1 MKRLLSYGK
10 RYIAS
15 FMFEEDI
22 NSTAPA
28 ENLAHSEATTAE
40 HADSPTDR
48 PVSEELPPKK
58 YIERRNEQEEG
69 SKNGVQKRLNK
80 LTAQKYQL
88 RNQNEELRSRLDAIE
103 ARLTPV
109 ERTEL
114 EAGRSNSDTEG
125 PGNSRLT
132 EEERQVNGSENGQR
146 ATPDEYLHQEQQR
159 QQQVQTQYQE
169 RLGKLVENRPELWE
183 KASRINIH
191 PALLEVIK
199 PALHEI
205 DNGPELT
212 AHLIENPAEVQKLHT
227 MGPAAAIAYIGK
239 ISARLEAPKEKIR
252 SKAEAPIQPV
262 GGTAR
267 STVPMEDL
275 SPSEYIRLRN
285 AQDAKR
291 NGGYR

>member
-1 MKRLLSYGK
+1 MIDEQLNPTTS
-10 RYIAS
+10 A
-15 FMFEEDI
+15 EEHPQQ
-22 NSTAPA
+22 SGTGTV
-28 ENLAHSEATTAE
+28 EQ
-40 HADSPTDR
+40 ADSPPDR
-48 PVSEELPPKK
+48 PVSEDLPPKK

-69 SKNGVQKRLNK
+69 SKNGFQKRLNK

-88 RNQNEELRSRLDAIE
+88 RSQNDELRFRLDAIE

-114 EAGRSNSDTEG
+114 EAGRTNGDAEDFTANSDDTERESG
-125 PGNSRLT
+125 RT
-132 EEERQVNGSENGQR
+132 GSENGRR
-146 ATPDEYLHQEQQR
+146 ATPDEYLRQEQQR

-205 DNGPELT
+205 DNGAELT
-212 AHLIENPAEVQKLHT
+212 AHLIENPSEVQKLHT

-291 NGGYR
+291 NGGSR

>member
-1 MKRLLSYGK
+1 MNPENETIQSPT
-10 RYIAS
+10 
-15 FMFEEDI
+15 ED
-22 NSTAPA
+22 TT
-28 ENLAHSEATTAE
+28 NLESRDSGVTAE
-40 HADSPTDR
+40 HTNSPPDR

-58 YIERRNEQEEG
+58 YIEQRNEQEQG
-69 SKNGVQKRLNK
+69 SKNGVQKRFNK
-80 LTAQKYQL
+80 LTAEKYQL

-114 EAGRSNSDTEG
+114 EAGRAGADPENSL
-125 PGNSRLT
+125 PG
-132 EEERQVNGSENGQR
+132 EERQGPQANGSENGQR
-146 ATPDEYLHQEQQR
+146 TPDEYLRQEQQR
-159 QQQVQTQYQE
+159 QQQVQTQFQE

-183 KASRINIH
+183 KANRIHIH

-267 STVPMEDL
+267 STVPIEDL
-275 SPSEYIRLRN
+275 PPREYQRLRN

-291 NGGYR
+291 NGGSR

>member
-1 MKRLLSYGK
+1 MNLENETIQSQ
-10 RYIAS
+10 A
-15 FMFEEDI
+15 ED
-22 NSTAPA
+22 
-28 ENLAHSEATTAE
+28 TTNVESRDSGVMAE
-40 HADSPTDR
+40 HTDSPPDR

-58 YIERRNEQEEG
+58 YIEQRNEQEQG
-69 SKNGVQKRLNK
+69 KKGGFQKRIDRI
-80 LTAQKYQL
+80 TADKYQL

-114 EAGRSNSDTEG
+114 EAGRAGTDPDNSG
-125 PGNSRLT
+125 AP
-132 EEERQVNGSENGQR
+132 EEQRQANDGSENGQR
-146 ATPDEYLHQEQQR
+146 AAPNDYQQR
-159 QQQVQTQYQE
+159 QRQLETQFQE
-169 RLGKLVENRPELWE
+169 RVRKLAQDRPELWE
-183 KASRINIH
+183 KGNHVNMH

-205 DNGPELT
+205 DNGPELV
-212 AHLIENPAEVQKLHT
+212 AHLIDNPAEVQKLHT

-275 SPSEYIRLRN
+275 PPREYQRLRN
-285 AQDAKR
+285 EQEAKR
-291 NGGYR
+291 NGRY